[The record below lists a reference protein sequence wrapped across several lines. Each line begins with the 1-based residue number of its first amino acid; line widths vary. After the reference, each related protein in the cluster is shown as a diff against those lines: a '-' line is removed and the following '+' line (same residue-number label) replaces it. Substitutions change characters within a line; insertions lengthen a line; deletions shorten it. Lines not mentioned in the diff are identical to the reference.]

1 VALTRVNAG
10 AGVPTLGK
18 ACPGLVVRPRNRK
31 KCADFASGDA
41 KGRSQ
46 GVDINPFGPITKFV
60 SSLVDSDQR
69 VQVNR
74 TPSLELD
81 DLHIGQPEA
90 AGCLP
95 CAHPEQRPQ

>member
-1 VALTRVNAG
+1 
-10 AGVPTLGK
+10 
-18 ACPGLVVRPRNRK
+18 LVVRPRNRK